1 MKINEKELK
10 RIARNVRINI
20 IKMTSMAQTG
30 HPGPSFSIVEILTA
44 LYFWKMNIDSKNI
57 MSDNR
62 DRLVLSKGHAAPALY
77 AALVEKGIY
86 DEKEFE
92 NFRKIGS
99 PFQGHPNGKNP
110 GIDATTGSLGIGLS
124 QAVGMAFGA
133 KRKLSNLSVY
143 AVIGD
148 GECDEGQIWEAALFA
163 HHNELDNLVVFL
175 DYNGDQ
181 FEGKVEEVISL
192 SPLLEKWQAF
202 GWDAFQFN
210 GHDFN
215 QIGEFLEKASIHNG
229 KPKIGIA
236 ETRKGFGV
244 SFMEGSHAYHARS
257 LTEDEA
263 KRALAELRN

>member
-1 MKINEKELK
+1 MIYDDKELK
-10 RIARNVRINI
+10 RIARNIRINI
-20 IKMTSMAQTG
+20 IKMTSTARSG

-44 LYFWKMNIDSKNI
+44 LYFWKMNIDEEDI
-57 MSDNR
+57 LSDNR

-77 AALVEKGIY
+77 ATLVEKGVFN
-86 DEKEFE
+86 ENELN

-99 PFQGHPNGKNP
+99 PFQGHPDGKNP

-124 QAVGMAFGA
+124 QAVGMALGA
-133 KRKLSNLSVY
+133 KRKSANLSVY

-163 HHNELDNLVVFL
+163 NHNKLDNLTVFL
-175 DYNGDQ
+175 DHNGDQ
-181 FEGKVEEVISL
+181 FEGRVEDVISL

-202 GWDAFQFN
+202 GWDVYQFN

-215 QIGEFLEKASIHNG
+215 QIKDFLEKASIHNG

-244 SFMEGSHAYHARS
+244 SFMEGNHAYHARS
-257 LTEDEA
+257 LTEDET
-263 KRALAELRN
+263 KKALDELRN